1 MVVTTNY
8 LEELGEKHFASK
20 RMLDYLRR
28 YWLFFKDVRLDVKKV
43 VEIGVAS
50 GASLRMWAEFFPDA
64 KICGIDVDP
73 SCRIHTQDRITV
85 TVADSTNPNDMGRF
99 AADLGSEI
107 DIVIDDGSHWY
118 LDQIKSF
125 KNLFPHV
132 VHGGFYSIE
141 DMGAGDSEVVSFV

>member
-64 KICGIDVDP
+64 KIYGIDVDP
-73 SCRIHTQDRITV
+73 SCRVHTQDRITV

-107 DIVIDDGSHWY
+107 ANDWGRNDAIVQRGQDTTG
-118 LDQIKSF
+118 
-125 KNLFPHV
+125 P
-132 VHGGFYSIE
+132 E
-141 DMGAGDSEVVSFV
+141 T